1 MKHANSPIK
10 RLEWQRECEK
20 KRKKKYRDSK
30 KRKVSPTEKGNT
42 PSNTSPTKK
51 RDIPSNASPTEKRD
65 TPKKSNIVDK
75 QNETIVKP
83 EVTPFWEDPAW

>member
-30 KRKVSPTEKGNT
+30 KHKVSPTEKRNT

-51 RDIPSNASPTEKRD
+51 RDIPSDASPTEKQD
-65 TPKKSNIVDK
+65 TPEKLNIVEK
-75 QNETIVKP
+75 QNETTVEP
-83 EVTPFWEDPAW
+83 